1 MNKKIDQIKVLLF
14 QISCTLLHGTKVLY
28 IKVVKPLVKTSFA
41 LLIKETNQIRSTH
54 FWKKPKF
61 WKWFS
66 LSLTALLFLATSGFA
81 IYVSTL
87 DVSKLQSPLAQPTY
101 IYDRY
106 GNKVSELSSL
116 KINPVP
122 IEKIPK
128 TMQQAIVATE
138 DRRFYE
144 HQGVDVWSIFRA
156 LVHDLRSGDFS
167 EGGSTIT
174 QQLAKNMFL
183 PSDKTLGRKFKEAA
197 YAFKIELTLSK
208 DQILE
213 EYLNQIYFGE
223 GRWGIQNASQYYFGK
238 NVQDLNLEESAMLS
252 GLPKAPSL
260 FNPVKDKEKAL
271 ERRNVVLSLMKE
283 QNYISQTNYER
294 ARSSPITLRKG
305 ALDTLT
311 GKFEPY
317 VNYVIDEAIS
327 RYGFTEDQIMTDG
340 LQIYTEMDSKVQQAA
355 EDVYNDKQYFPQGK
369 PDQIVQSGMAIIDQH
384 NGGIR
389 GLVGN
394 RQQSVFRPFDH
405 ATQLKRQPG
414 SSIKPLAVYGPALE
428 KGYTPNSLLYDGPL
442 NINGFSPKD
451 YDFQNRGQ
459 VTMENALENSWNI
472 PAVWLLDKI
481 GLDSGMSFAQR
492 AGLPLT
498 KNDRTLSLALGGLST
513 GVSPLQMAQAYGAF
527 ANLGTMNKAYAIDKI
542 TSVNGYVFAQAK
554 PESVQVT
561 DPQNAYTMTQLLE
574 NVVNNGTGKNAFLG
588 RPTAGKTGSVEL
600 PHTQEFSG
608 IDKGVKDVWFLGYTP
623 ELTAAVWMGYDKTDR
638 NHYLTISG
646 GSGPAVVF
654 HEVIA
659 RALKDTPVKEFA
671 IPQGYQDPWN
681 PNPSD
686 FFGNQGG
693 PSNNPNTLS
702 LTEQLLQ
709 SLGLDPSLFDRE
721 INPDQNPKPKGRG
734 KKR

>member
-1 MNKKIDQIKVLLF
+1 MNKQIKTLLF
-14 QISCTLLHGTKVLY
+14 QIGSTLFKCAKALY
-28 IKVVKPLVKTSFA
+28 IKVVKPLEKISFA
-41 LLIKETNQIRSTH
+41 LLKKRTARVRSTH
-54 FWKKPKF
+54 FWKKSKF
-61 WKWFS
+61 WKRFVIS
-66 LSLTALLFLATSGFA
+66 LIALLILFTSGFA

-106 GNKVSELSSL
+106 GNKVSELSSS
-116 KINPVP
+116 KIDPVP

-128 TMQQAIVATE
+128 TMQQAIIATE
-138 DRRFYE
+138 DCRFYE

-156 LVHDLRSGDFS
+156 LVYDLRSGGFS

-183 PSDKTLGRKFKEAA
+183 PADKTLNRKIKEAA

-223 GRWGIQNASQYYFGK
+223 GRWGIQNAAQYYFGK
-238 NVQDLNLEESAMLS
+238 NVQDLNSAESATLA
-252 GLPKAPSL
+252 GVPKAPSL

-283 QNYISQTNYER
+283 QNYISETEFER
-294 ARSSPITLRKG
+294 ARSLPITLRKG
-305 ALDTLT
+305 VLDTLT
-311 GKFEPY
+311 GKFQPY

-327 RYGFTEDQIMTDG
+327 RYGFTEDQLMTNG
-340 LQIYTEMDSKVQQAA
+340 LQIYTEMDPKVQQAA
-355 EDVYNDKQYFPQGK
+355 EDVYNDNRYFPQGK

-389 GLVGN
+389 GLIGN
-394 RQQSVFRPFDH
+394 REQSVFRSFDH

-428 KGYTPNSLLYDGPL
+428 KGYSPNSLLYDGPL
-442 NINGFSPKD
+442 NINGYSPKD
-451 YDFQNRGQ
+451 DDYQYRGQ
-459 VTMENALENSWNI
+459 VTMENALQNSWNI
-472 PAVWLLDKI
+472 PAVWLLNEI
-481 GLDSGMSFAQR
+481 GIDTGMSFAQR

-498 KNDRTLSLALGGLST
+498 KNDRFLSLALGGLST

-542 TSVNGYVFAQAK
+542 TSATGYVLVQAK
-554 PESVQVT
+554 SESVQVT
-561 DPQNAYTMTQLLE
+561 DPQNAYTMTKLLE
-574 NVVNNGTGKNAFLG
+574 NVVNNGTGKNAFLE

-608 IDKGVKDVWFLGYTP
+608 IAKGVKDVWFVGYTS
-623 ELTAAVWMGYDKTDR
+623 ELTAAIWMGYDKTDR
-638 NHYLTISG
+638 NHYLTIYG

-654 HEVIA
+654 HEVLSK
-659 RALKDTPVKEFA
+659 ALKDTPVQEFI
-671 IPQGYQDPWN
+671 IPQGYHEPWN
-681 PNPSD
+681 PSAFD
-686 FFGNQGG
+686 IFGNKRA
-693 PSNNPNTLS
+693 SAKNPNV
-702 LTEQLLQ
+702 
-709 SLGLDPSLFDRE
+709 PSLR
-721 INPDQNPKPKGRG
+721 NQNIKQKSDPKPKGRG
-734 KKR
+734 KKGD

>member
-1 MNKKIDQIKVLLF
+1 MNKQMKALLF
-14 QISCTLLHGTKVLY
+14 QIGSTLFKYAKALN
-28 IKVVKPLVKTSFA
+28 IKVIKPLGKTSFA
-41 LLIKETNQIRSTH
+41 LVKKRTARIRSTH
-54 FWKKPKF
+54 FWKKSKF
-61 WKWFS
+61 WKRVFI
-66 LSLTALLFLATSGFA
+66 SLTALLILFISGFS

-106 GNKVSELSSL
+106 ENKVSELSSS
-116 KINPVP
+116 KIDPVP
-122 IEKIPK
+122 IEKVPK

-144 HQGVDVWSIFRA
+144 HQGVDIWSIFRA
-156 LVHDLRSGDFS
+156 LVHDLRSGNFS

-183 PSDKTLGRKFKEAA
+183 PTDKTLNRKLKEAA

-223 GRWGIQNASQYYFGK
+223 GRWGIQNAAQYYFGK
-238 NVQDLNLEESAMLS
+238 NVQDLDLAESAMLA

-283 QNYISQTNYER
+283 QNYISEADYER
-294 ARSSPITLRKG
+294 AHSSPITLRKG
-305 ALDTLT
+305 VLDTLS

-317 VNYVIDEAIS
+317 VNYVLDEAIS
-327 RYGFTEDQIMTDG
+327 LYGFTEDQLLTGG
-340 LQIYTEMDSKVQQAA
+340 LQIYTEMDPKVQQAA
-355 EDVYNDKQYFPQGK
+355 EDVYNDNQYFPQGK

-394 RQQSVFRPFDH
+394 REQSVFRAFDH

-442 NINGFSPKD
+442 NINGYSPKD
-451 YDFQNRGQ
+451 YDYQYRGQ
-459 VTMENALENSWNI
+459 VTMENALQNSWNI
-472 PAVWLLDKI
+472 PAVWLLNEV

-498 KNDRTLSLALGGLST
+498 TNDRTLSLALGGLTT

-542 TSVNGYVFAQAK
+542 ASANGYVFAQAK
-554 PESVQVT
+554 SESVQVT
-561 DPQNAYTMTQLLE
+561 DPQNAYTMTKLLE

-608 IDKGVKDVWFLGYTP
+608 IAKGAKDVWFVGYTP
-623 ELTAAVWMGYDKTDR
+623 ELTAAIWMGYDKTDQ

-654 HEVIA
+654 YEVLS
-659 RALKDTPVKEFA
+659 RALKDTPVQEFM
-671 IPQGYQDPWN
+671 IPQGYQEPWDPSAFGIFGNKRDPGSN
-681 PNPSD
+681 PNV
-686 FFGNQGG
+686 
-693 PSNNPNTLS
+693 
-702 LTEQLLQ
+702 
-709 SLGLDPSLFDRE
+709 PSLRDQPL
-721 INPDQNPKPKGRG
+721 NPGQKLNPKPKGKG
-734 KKR
+734 KKGDK

>member
-1 MNKKIDQIKVLLF
+1 MNNKMDKIKA
-14 QISCTLLHGTKVLY
+14 LY
-28 IKVVKPLVKTSFA
+28 IKTVKPLRKKSFA
-41 LLIKETNQIRSTH
+41 LLKKGITRIRSTQ

-61 WKWFS
+61 WKRFS
-66 LSLTALLFLATSGFA
+66 LSFLALFLLFTSGFA
-81 IYVSTL
+81 IYVSSL

-106 GNKVSELSSL
+106 GNKVSELSSS
-116 KINPVP
+116 KIDPVS
-122 IEKIPK
+122 IEKISK
-128 TMQQAIVATE
+128 TMQEAIVATE
-138 DRRFYE
+138 DRRFNE

-183 PSDKTLGRKFKEAA
+183 PSNKTLSRKFKEAA
-197 YAFKIELTLSK
+197 YAFKTELTLSK

-213 EYLNQIYFGE
+213 KYLNQIYFGE
-223 GRWGIQNASQYYFGK
+223 GRWGIQNAAQYYFGK
-238 NVQDLNLEESAMLS
+238 NVEDLNLAESAMLA

-260 FNPVKDKEKAL
+260 FNPIKDKEKAL

-283 QNYISQTNYER
+283 QNYISETDYER
-294 ARSSPITLRKG
+294 ARSSPITLRKK
-305 ALDTLT
+305 AIDTLS

-327 RYGFTEDQIMTDG
+327 RYGFTEDQLLTDG
-340 LQIYTEMDSKVQQAA
+340 LQIYTEMDPKVQQAA
-355 EDVYNDKQYFPQGK
+355 EDVYHDNRYFPQGK

-394 RQQSVFRPFDH
+394 REQSVFRPFDH
-405 ATQLKRQPG
+405 ATQLKRPPG

-442 NINGFSPKD
+442 NINGYSPKD
-451 YDFQNRGQ
+451 YDYQNRGL
-459 VTMENALENSWNI
+459 VTMENAIQNSWNI
-472 PAVWLLDKI
+472 PAVWLLNEI
-481 GLDSGMSFAQR
+481 GLDAGMSFAQR

-498 KNDRTLSLALGGLST
+498 KDDRTLSLALGGLST

-527 ANLGTMNKAYAIDKI
+527 ANLGTMNKAFAIDKI
-542 TSVNGYVFAQAK
+542 TSVNGYVLAQAK

-561 DPQNAYTMTQLLE
+561 DPQNAYTMTRLLE

-608 IDKGVKDVWFLGYTP
+608 IAKGVKDVWFVGYTP

-638 NHYLTISG
+638 KHYLTISG
-646 GSGPAVVF
+646 GTGPAVVF
-654 HEVIA
+654 HEVLA
-659 RALKDTPVKEFA
+659 RALRNTPVKEFE
-671 IPQGYQDPWN
+671 IPKGYQDPWN
-681 PNPSD
+681 SNPFD
-686 FFGNQGG
+686 FFSKQRGS
-693 PSNNPNTLS
+693 SNNSNDLN
-702 LTEQLLQ
+702 
-709 SLGLDPSLFDRE
+709 LFDRW
-721 INPDQNPKPKGRG
+721 INPDLNPNPKSKDRG
-734 KKR
+734 KKRD

>member
-1 MNKKIDQIKVLLF
+1 MKKIIKAF
-14 QISCTLLHGTKVLY
+14 Y
-28 IKVVKPLVKTSFA
+28 IKVVKPLGKTSFA
-41 LLIKETNQIRSTH
+41 LLKKGTTRIRSTH

-61 WKWFS
+61 WKRFFI
-66 LSLTALLFLATSGFA
+66 SLTAFLLISASGFA
-81 IYVSTL
+81 VYVSTL

-101 IYDRY
+101 IYDRD
-106 GNKVSELSSL
+106 GNKVSELSSS
-116 KINPVP
+116 KIDPVP
-122 IEKIPK
+122 IEKIAK

-144 HQGVDVWSIFRA
+144 HQGVDLWSIFRA
-156 LVHDLRSGDFS
+156 LVHDLRSGNFS

-183 PSDKTLGRKFKEAA
+183 PSDKTLSRKFKEAA

-223 GRWGIQNASQYYFGK
+223 GRWGIQNAAQYYFGK
-238 NVQDLNLEESAMLS
+238 KAQDLNLAESAMLA

-283 QNYISQTNYER
+283 QNYIAETDYER
-294 ARSSPITLRKG
+294 AHSSPITLRKG
-305 ALDTLT
+305 VLDTLS

-317 VNYVIDEAIS
+317 VNYVLDEAIS
-327 RYGFTEDQIMTDG
+327 LYGFTEDQLLTGG
-340 LQIYTEMDSKVQQAA
+340 LQIYTEMDPKVQQVA
-355 EDVYNDKQYFPQGK
+355 EDVYNDNRYFPQGK
-369 PDQIVQSGMAIIDQH
+369 PDQIVQSGMAIIDQR

-389 GLVGN
+389 GLIGN
-394 RQQSVFRPFDH
+394 RGQAVFRAFDH

-442 NINGFSPKD
+442 NINGYSPKD
-451 YDFQNRGQ
+451 YDYQNRGQ
-459 VTMENALENSWNI
+459 VTMGNALQNSWNI
-472 PAVWLLDKI
+472 PAVWLLNEM
-481 GLDSGMSFAQR
+481 GLDAGMSFAQR

-498 KNDRTLSLALGGLST
+498 KNDRTLSLALGGLYT

-542 TSVNGYVFAQAK
+542 TSANGYVFAQAK
-554 PESVQVT
+554 SESVQVT
-561 DPQNAYTMTQLLE
+561 DPQSAYTMTNMLE

-608 IDKGVKDVWFLGYTP
+608 ITKGAKDVWFVGYTP
-623 ELTAAVWMGYDKTDR
+623 ELTAAIWMGYDKTDR

-654 HEVIA
+654 HEVLS
-659 RALKDTPVKEFA
+659 RALKDTPVQEFK

-681 PNPSD
+681 SSQSHIS
-686 FFGNQGG
+686 GNQTG
-693 PSNNPNTLS
+693 PGNNSSKASS
-702 LTEQLLQ
+702 LRDQLLQ
-709 SLGLDPSLFDRE
+709 RFGLDPDLFDRRT
-721 INPDQNPKPKGRG
+721 NPDKNQDPKPKGKG
-734 KKR
+734 KKGD